1 MTETAVKYDVDA
13 DGIVTLTLDDPNSSA
28 NTMND
33 LYKESMKAAI
43 DRLYAEK
50 DQITGVVIT
59 SAKKTFFAGGNLKNM
74 LAASR
79 DDAEGVFLMGE
90 QIKADLRR
98 LELLG
103 KPVVAAINGAAL
115 GGGLEITL
123 ACHHRIAVDDNKI
136 DLGLPEVTL
145 GLLPGG
151 GGVTRTVRMLGL
163 QSALMDVLLQ
173 GPRFKPAKA
182 KEKGLIDDLVA
193 TQDELV
199 PAARSG
205 SWKTRTTKRQ
215 PRSRGIARATRCP
228 VVRRPARRWLASCLP
243 SRRSCASRSRALTI
257 RLPRRSCPQPSRVP

>member
-145 GLLPGG
+145 GLLPWRWRRDPHRADAWPAERADGCA
-151 GGVTRTVRMLGL
+151 
-163 QSALMDVLLQ
+163 SA
-173 GPRFKPAKA
+173 
-182 KEKGLIDDLVA
+182 
-193 TQDELV
+193 
-199 PAARSG
+199 
-205 SWKTRTTKRQ
+205 
-215 PRSRGIARATRCP
+215 
-228 VVRRPARRWLASCLP
+228 RPALQAGQGQGKGPDR
-243 SRRSCASRSRALTI
+243 
-257 RLPRRSCPQPSRVP
+257 